1 MSKIT
6 MDQIGVMSVQ
16 YIHYSLEYYLDS
28 MKRCGLKHVDLWG
41 GNSSLLQV
49 GLSLCVRC
57 RS

>member
-16 YIHYSLEYYLDS
+16 YIRYSLEYYLDS

-41 GNSSLLQV
+41 GIPHY
-49 GLSLCVRC
+49 C
-57 RS
+57 RLDYPFA